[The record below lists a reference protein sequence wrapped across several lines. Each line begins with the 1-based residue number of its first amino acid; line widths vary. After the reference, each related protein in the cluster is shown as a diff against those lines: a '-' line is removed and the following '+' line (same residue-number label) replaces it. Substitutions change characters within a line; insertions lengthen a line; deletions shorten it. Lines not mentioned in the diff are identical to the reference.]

1 MDKKPRVAVLAL
13 GGTIAMVKGDEGG
26 VRPGLGAD
34 DLVAAVPGIEAIA
47 DLRTETVSRIG
58 SSDLTVSTVLTVA
71 RRIEA
76 LAAEGAIDGAVVTQG
91 TDTMEETSFLLDLVL
106 KVDIP
111 VVMTGAMRNPLSV
124 SHDGPGNVLAAVR
137 VVADPVARAR
147 ARELGVLVVML
158 DTIHA
163 AVNVAKATSS
173 RIDAFTS
180 PETGPVGVL
189 VEDRVRLT
197 SMPNRDF
204 RTALDAVTGGG
215 PRMTGDIPSVA
226 LHTIALSES
235 GGLLGALAT
244 APDTLGYAGIV
255 LGALGGGHCRRSDE
269 KAPAPV
275 PKVVGRALKQGWA
288 GRARAAAPA
297 ATPLGGNERGTAG
310 AGKGVCRP
318 DPFMYVSSYLLS
330 LGIELILSLCS
341 CTVSGLSVSG

>member
-255 LGALGGGHCRRSDE
+255 LGALGGGHVPEWLVERLETLAKRV
-269 KAPAPV
+269 PV
-275 PKVVGRALKQGWA
+275 VMA
-288 GRARAAAPA
+288 GRMQAGYLLAKTYERAGSEIDLINRGIVSAGRLPPLKARLLLTVMLAAGLDSAARAQIW
-297 ATPLGGNERGTAG
+297 
-310 AGKGVCRP
+310 
-318 DPFMYVSSYLLS
+318 S
-330 LGIELILSLCS
+330 
-341 CTVSGLSVSG
+341 TVN